1 MTTYRK
7 FFKPFITAPSGLE
20 GVFSIVKVLTILSYY
35 RVLPSEYE
43 NMYFFLYLMTVLK
56 KLGMLH
62 QSKQEL
68 KGNILNFIQKACER
82 HFIHTLFLPLRNIYK
97 FQLMVYCNDF
107 VQSHHG
113 KNIVKER

>member
-43 NMYFFLYLMTVLK
+43 NTYFFVFDDSIKKIRNATPIKARAEGKYFALYTESL
-56 KLGMLH
+56 
-62 QSKQEL
+62 
-68 KGNILNFIQKACER
+68 
-82 HFIHTLFLPLRNIYK
+82 
-97 FQLMVYCNDF
+97 
-107 VQSHHG
+107 
-113 KNIVKER
+113 